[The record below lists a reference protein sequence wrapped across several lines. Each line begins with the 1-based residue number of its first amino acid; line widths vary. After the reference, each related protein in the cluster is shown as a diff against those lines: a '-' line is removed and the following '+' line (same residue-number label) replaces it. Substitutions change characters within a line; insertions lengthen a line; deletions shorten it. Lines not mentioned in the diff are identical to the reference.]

1 MEYIQPQIS
10 PKIRQKTR
18 FREIGKKNFFERF
31 YVFCAFVFFFLR
43 KKQYLCNQKQKRMR
57 LLCNNKRNLICFI
70 GMRKI
75 YYLLLLITIFSIS
88 GLTLSSCGD
97 DEDDSPKS
105 IVGVWE
111 NGKYFVSLNKDK
123 FLTAYIN
130 NKFIDNGTYEVASDN
145 KSFSCF
151 NTYFNHTTIY
161 NIKSVSDTHLDLEIS
176 YINAFGENYKEDL
189 RLTKSNKKPVS
200 KDNGLVGKSCSFT
213 TQSSGS
219 ATYDFTSYNT
229 ATISSANTDK
239 SKYPQTL
246 HYVYFDEKVYIQKFP
261 TFQIEV
267 LYKEGN
273 EARYSDMEN

>member
-1 MEYIQPQIS
+1 
-10 PKIRQKTR
+10 
-18 FREIGKKNFFERF
+18 
-31 YVFCAFVFFFLR
+31 
-43 KKQYLCNQKQKRMR
+43 
-57 LLCNNKRNLICFI
+57 
-70 GMRKI
+70 MRKI

-130 NKFIDNGTYEVASDN
+130 DKFIDNGTYEVASDN

-161 NIKSVSDTHLDLEIS
+161 YIKSVSDTHLDLEIS

-213 TQSSGS
+213 TQGSGS

-246 HYVYFDEKVYIQKFP
+246 HYIYFDEKVYIQKFP